1 MIKTNNL
8 TQTALLCFI
17 LSMLFLPVANA
28 GLVEVYMKGSKE
40 DLVVAEVDA
49 SIPYGTDIIL
59 EFHIKG
65 VYMYSDDPD
74 DEELSIYN
82 INIDVIF
89 LNDDEPRDACRACA
103 APRYIEPK
111 DSEIREYDV
120 YEAKFYSD
128 SVDFEGYKGDI
139 RFNIVMSNK
148 TSTVITGAG
157 TTIQLTIDETAAK
170 DTTSSGFTLPG
181 IPAPI
186 MDNLVIIIAGLVGI
200 ILLSF
205 GIYTFVLA
213 PEDTTAS
220 LYKQKESI
228 NPLSKSLTGVGY
240 DSELPSESKLKRLE
254 DSKADSDDEEDEVED
269 EEYEDYDDDGEDED
283 FDESELLAKL
293 TGGATLKDTK
303 DKDEEDEPKAA
314 PTPKKKA
321 VKKTIAKKSITK
333 KKVVKKAAPP
343 KSNDSD
349 VNMGKGIKNIT
360 CPSCATVHHIDENTP
375 KFICSCGRRIRV

>member
-40 DLVVAEVDA
+40 DLVVAEVDT

-59 EFHIKG
+59 EFYIKG

-89 LNDDEPRDACRACA
+89 LSDEDSRDACRACA

-111 DSEIREYDV
+111 DGVIRDYDV

-128 SVDFEGYKGDI
+128 SIDFEGYKGDI

-170 DTTSSGFTLPG
+170 DTTSSGFTLP
-181 IPAPI
+181 
-186 MDNLVIIIAGLVGI
+186 
-200 ILLSF
+200 
-205 GIYTFVLA
+205 
-213 PEDTTAS
+213 
-220 LYKQKESI
+220 
-228 NPLSKSLTGVGY
+228 
-240 DSELPSESKLKRLE
+240 
-254 DSKADSDDEEDEVED
+254 
-269 EEYEDYDDDGEDED
+269 
-283 FDESELLAKL
+283 
-293 TGGATLKDTK
+293 
-303 DKDEEDEPKAA
+303 
-314 PTPKKKA
+314 
-321 VKKTIAKKSITK
+321 
-333 KKVVKKAAPP
+333 
-343 KSNDSD
+343 
-349 VNMGKGIKNIT
+349 
-360 CPSCATVHHIDENTP
+360 
-375 KFICSCGRRIRV
+375 

>member
-1 MIKTNNL
+1 MIKTRNL

-28 GLVEVYMKGSKE
+28 GLVEVYMNGSKE
-40 DLVVAEVDA
+40 DLVVAEVDT

-89 LNDDEPRDACRACA
+89 LSDADSRDPCRACA
-103 APRYIEPK
+103 APRYVEPK
-111 DSEIREYDV
+111 GSQIRDYDV

-157 TTIQLTIDETAAK
+157 TTIQLTINEAAAK
-170 DTTSSGFTLPG
+170 ETSSGFTLPG
-181 IPAPI
+181 IPASI
-186 MDNLVIIIAGLVGI
+186 MDNLVMIIAGLVGI

-205 GIYTFVLA
+205 GLYTFVLA

-254 DSKADSDDEEDEVED
+254 DSKADSDDEEDEIED
-269 EEYEDYDDDGEDED
+269 EEYEDYDDEEEDED

-303 DKDEEDEPKAA
+303 DENSEPKEA

-349 VNMGKGIKNIT
+349 VNMGKGIKNVT